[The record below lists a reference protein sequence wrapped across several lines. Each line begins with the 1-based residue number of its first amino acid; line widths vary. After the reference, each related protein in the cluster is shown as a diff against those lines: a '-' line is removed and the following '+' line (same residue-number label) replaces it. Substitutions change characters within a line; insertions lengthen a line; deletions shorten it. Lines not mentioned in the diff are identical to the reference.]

1 MTSREEQKEKRRQQ
15 IMFKALELFVKK
27 GYRETKISDIAKAA
41 DMSTGLLF
49 HYFESK
55 EQLYEELVRMGVEGT
70 KTPAKLEAATPLEYF
85 SGFLKVLFE
94 YAAKQPWVC
103 QMFVLMAQTLK
114 SDGVPQH
121 IKEIA
126 LTMNQ
131 VDASVKIIERGQ
143 KEGIFREGNP
153 YALSYAFWCSV
164 QGLMEQFAVMPDMP
178 FPEVEWLM
186 DILTGKGERL

>member
-15 IMFKALELFVKK
+15 IIFKALELFVKK

-70 KTPAKLEAATPLEYF
+70 RTPAKLEAATPLEYF
-85 SGFLKVLFE
+85 SGFLKLLFE
-94 YAAKQPWVC
+94 YAAGQPWVC
-103 QMFVLMAQTLK
+103 QMFVLMAQTWK

-126 LTMNQ
+126 MEMNQ
-131 VDASVKIIERGQ
+131 VEVSAKIIEQGQ
-143 KEGIFREGNP
+143 KEGYFREGNP
-153 YALSYAFWCSV
+153 LALSYAFWCSV
-164 QGLMEQFAVMPDMP
+164 QGLMEQFAVTPDMP
-178 FPEVEWLM
+178 LPEVEWLL
-186 DILTGKGERL
+186 DILTEKGKKL